1 MYKSNSK
8 EVKALVRKEILTS
21 LEGHAD
27 GNNDIERLQSYRK
40 QLEINKK
47 GILSYRKYG
56 YCSMF
61 EVVKSTLQGCYAGF
75 EFTTEGIEN
84 FINSLQ
90 LNNAKGKKYSSEEY
104 ADLYYKL
111 ITRET
116 EYLFKQLDKE
126 LEKNRIVTYKKCDR
140 DELVEKLLE
149 TYEKITYDHQ
159 RINCYAKNGRI
170 MKTLFEENY
179 AKSLER

>member
-8 EVKALVRKEILTS
+8 EVKALVREEILTS
-21 LEGHAD
+21 LEGHAE
-27 GNNDIERLQSYRK
+27 GNNDIERLQSYRE

-61 EVVKSTLQGCYAGF
+61 EVVKNTLQGCYAGF

-84 FINSLQ
+84 FIDSLQ
-90 LNNAKGKKYSSEEY
+90 LNNAKGKEYSSEEY

-111 ITRET
+111 IARET
-116 EYLFKQLDKE
+116 EYLFKQLDKS
-126 LEKNRIVTYKKCDR
+126 LEKKRIV
-140 DELVEKLLE
+140 
-149 TYEKITYDHQ
+149 
-159 RINCYAKNGRI
+159 A
-170 MKTLFEENY
+170 EE
-179 AKSLER
+179 R